1 MTLCLRAITRENWYQ
16 CAQLQL
22 RPDQQ
27 DFVSPVALSLA
38 QSKFEPER
46 VPLAIYDDDT
56 LVGFIMYNDHPLHDG
71 SYRISRVLVDQEYQ
85 GRGYGRQAVLQ
96 VIERMQHIPRCKE
109 ILIEYS
115 PENPVATHLYT
126 SLGFEPLGKT
136 EYGVVNGK
144 LDYDIL
150 ARLRL

>member
-1 MTLCLRAITRENWYQ
+1 MTVCLRAITRGNWYS
-16 CAQLQL
+16 CTQLQL

-27 DFVSPVALSLA
+27 DFVSPVTLSLA

-56 LVGFIMYNDHPLHDG
+56 LVGFIMYNDSPLCDG
-71 SYRISRVLVDQEYQ
+71 SYRISRVLIDQKYQ

-96 VIERMQHIPRCKE
+96 VVERMRQIPSCKE
-109 ILIEYS
+109 ILIEYA
-115 PENPVATHLYT
+115 PENAVAAHLYT

-136 EYGVVNGK
+136 EYGIVKGK
-144 LDYDIL
+144 MDYDIL
-150 ARLRL
+150 ARLQL

>member
-16 CAQLQL
+16 CTQLQL

-27 DFVSPVALSLA
+27 DFVSPVVLSLA
-38 QSKFEPER
+38 QSRFEPER

-56 LVGFIMYNDHPLHDG
+56 LVGFLMYNDQPLHDD
-71 SYRISRVLVDQEYQ
+71 SYRISRVLIDQKYQ
-85 GRGYGRQAVLQ
+85 GQGYGRQAVLQ
-96 VIERMQHIPRCKE
+96 VIERMRHIPQCKE

-115 PENPVATHLYT
+115 PENTVAARLYT
-126 SLGFEPLGKT
+126 SLGFEPLRKT

-150 ARLRL
+150 ARLQL